1 MNILEIYK
9 KYQIMPNLAE
19 HQLRVAAVGD
29 MICGNWNPHPD
40 PLPKGEG
47 GLHVD
52 RENIV
57 AACLLHDMGNI
68 VKFDLSKTHNLYS
81 ALFVKPKDQLFWE
94 NIKQEVIKKYGS
106 GSHNVTIKIIKEI
119 GVSPRILE
127 LVDCVGFNQGFDNAA
142 SGDVGKKICAYSD
155 MRVMPNGVCSL
166 EQRMA
171 DLRVRYKNHP
181 EVSRDEKDSREVF
194 EASLREIE
202 RQIFEYCSIKPSD
215 ITEEAIED
223 RKEKLKNFD
232 I

>member
-1 MNILEIYK
+1 MNILDIYK

-47 GLHVD
+47 GQHVD

-68 VKFDLSKTHNLYS
+68 VKFDFSPENLKRIPGLVNV
-81 ALFVKPKDQLFWE
+81 ADIPRWEKVKNNF
-94 NIKQEVIKKYGS
+94 IKKYGTD
-106 GSHNVTIKIIKEI
+106 SHAATVEIVKEI
-119 GVSPRILE
+119 GVSPRVFE
-127 LVDCVGFNQGFDNAA
+127 LVDSVGFEEGIKTAGTNDAA
-142 SGDVGKKICAYSD
+142 RHICSYAD
-155 MRVMPNGVCSL
+155 QRVMPLGVSSL
-166 EQRMA
+166 EERFA
-171 DLRVRYKNHP
+171 DLRIRYHNHP
-181 EVSRDEKDSREVF
+181 EGQYNREDFENALRRTEKW
-194 EASLREIE
+194 
-202 RQIFEYCSIKPSD
+202 IFEHCNIKPSD
-215 ITEEAIED
+215 ITEEAITD